1 MSGPVAPAPLPRAAI
16 TERPRPPPL
25 LRATGSLTAAATGR
39 IGGMVIGVPRE
50 IKAGEQRVALTG
62 AGVRALC
69 GAGHRVLVERDAG
82 AGSAIRNDEYAKLG
96 AEVTSVDEVWGGA
109 DLILKVKEPLP
120 EEYPRMRDGQVLFT
134 YLHLAPVPDLTR
146 ALVKAGVIAI
156 AYETV
161 QRADGSLPLL
171 TPMSE
176 VAGRLAVQEGAFYLA
191 KAHGGR
197 GILLSGVPG
206 VPPGNVVILGAGTVG
221 LNAAKTA
228 VGLGADVSILDV
240 NLDRLR
246 YADDL
251 FRGQVVTL
259 YSTAYSIEQVAQR
272 ADLLI
277 GGVLITGARAPLL
290 VSAATIAQM
299 KEGAV
304 VVDVAVD
311 QGGCIETI
319 HPTTLFEPTY
329 VVSGVVH
336 YGVANMPALVPR
348 TSTFALT
355 NATLPYALEL
365 ASRGVAPALRRNPAL
380 AKGVNIWRGRTV
392 HPAVA
397 HALGERATPL
407 EALLG

>member
-1 MSGPVAPAPLPRAAI
+1 
-16 TERPRPPPL
+16 
-25 LRATGSLTAAATGR
+25 
-39 IGGMVIGVPRE
+39 MVIGVPRE

-120 EEYPRMRDGQVLFT
+120 EEYPRMRAGQALFT

-161 QRADGSLPLL
+161 QRVDGSLPLL

-176 VAGRLAVQEGAFYLA
+176 VAGRLAVQEGAFYLGR
-191 KAHGGR
+191 AHGGR
-197 GILLSGVPG
+197 GILLGGVPG
-206 VPPGNVVILGAGTVG
+206 VPPGNVAVIGAGTVG
-221 LNAAKTA
+221 LNAVRMA

-240 NLDRLR
+240 NPDRLR
-246 YADDL
+246 AVDDL
-251 FRGQVVTL
+251 YHGRVVTIMSNAFNL
-259 YSTAYSIEQVAQR
+259 QAVVRR

-277 GGVLITGARAPLL
+277 GAVLITGARAPVL
-290 VSAATIAQM
+290 VTSAMVATM

-304 VVDVAVD
+304 IVDVAVD
-311 QGGCIETI
+311 QGGSVETI
-319 HPTTLFEPTY
+319 KPTTLLDPTY

-348 TSTFALT
+348 TSTFALA
-355 NATLPYALEL
+355 NATLPYVLDL
-365 ASRGVAPALRRNPAL
+365 ANRGPREAVRANPAL
-380 AKGVNIWRGRTV
+380 ARGVNVWRGRVV

-397 HALGERATPL
+397 SSLGETPA
-407 EALLG
+407 ALDAVA